1 MSKTHM
7 TADTLQRM
15 IDIINEQRT
24 WIMAKFNPR
33 QIPYLRLIEGR
44 ITVTYSP
51 SLDLMVMVATD
62 RISAFDVVL
71 PKGIPFK
78 GQVLNQIAA
87 AFLDATA
94 DIVPNWRVTTRTS
107 LRKKSSARASSAP
120 RTTRSWSATHEP
132 SSSAARR

>member
-51 SLDLMVMVATD
+51 SLDLMVTVAQSGYSKRQTWTIPLFRLELSVRNIGADD
-62 RISAFDVVL
+62 RAFLRRVHDNAMTTSDIERV
-71 PKGIPFK
+71 I
-78 GQVLNQIAA
+78 
-87 AFLDATA
+87 LDATYGVVNLELE
-94 DIVPNWRVTTRTS
+94 DNMYNPNQ
-107 LRKKSSARASSAP
+107 L
-120 RTTRSWSATHEP
+120 
-132 SSSAARR
+132 